1 METHSSSEEVD
12 ASPTRSASTRA
23 NLLIRSM
30 EITIPRTRRREPTD
44 EEFELIDLRY
54 ERAQALLKLESL
66 FAEGLFNC

>member
-1 METHSSSEEVD
+1 
-12 ASPTRSASTRA
+12 
-23 NLLIRSM
+23 M